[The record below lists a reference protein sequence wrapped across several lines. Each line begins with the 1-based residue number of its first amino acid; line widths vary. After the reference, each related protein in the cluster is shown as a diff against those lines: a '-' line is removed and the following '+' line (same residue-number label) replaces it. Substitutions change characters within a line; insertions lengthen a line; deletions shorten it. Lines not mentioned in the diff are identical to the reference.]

1 MYIQISFKKLENI
14 KSEFIDV
21 SVSDKIDKISD
32 FKGSNIISRDHWI
45 LINRIVIESYFIAIR
60 IILNGTNVDLPKC
73 KAIGSTEYY
82 WYYDFLQISSTIENN
97 TGISWQL
104 VLSLFGVYA
113 LITICMIKGIESA
126 GKVRLITFLSWD

>member
-1 MYIQISFKKLENI
+1 MFRSLGQYISHLF
-14 KSEFIDV
+14 FIRV
-21 SVSDKIDKISD
+21 M
-32 FKGSNIISRDHWI
+32 
-45 LINRIVIESYFIAIR
+45 
-60 IILNGTNVDLPKC
+60 LNGTSIDLPKC

-126 GKVRLITFLSWD
+126 GKVSLMI